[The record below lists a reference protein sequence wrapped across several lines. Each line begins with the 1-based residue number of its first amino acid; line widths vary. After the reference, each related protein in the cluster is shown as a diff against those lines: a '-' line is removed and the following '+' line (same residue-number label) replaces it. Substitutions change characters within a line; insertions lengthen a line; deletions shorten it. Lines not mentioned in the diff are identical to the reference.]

1 MDSPV
6 PSEVP
11 ALPVPAPL
19 PTAPDWRW
27 WLRRLLVCNPFF
39 LVSAALLLFGINR
52 LSLDPAFLGGEEPKL
67 LFNFGTL
74 QVYGGLLALTAT
86 LLARRQIWYDS
97 SLLVVMEHGLVLVPF
112 ILIGQAALIGQGL
125 AAALI
130 TAGAVA
136 VALRAWVIRR
146 WFPSFNLP
154 NRALLLGAGILVL
167 NVVVPLW
174 FRSVVDHQSVH
185 DWVGPNRWL
194 WLLALPG
201 VAATA
206 NLLPRPGR
214 FDGLDSERPWL
225 PLLIHGCWFAG
236 TGVHAASVGYLGTGS
251 SLTLPLATP
260 ALVAVAWTVLNRLG
274 DFLPQPSLFAR
285 RLAMGAIAVVPVLT
299 WREPALLLG
308 IGSFN
313 FVGFSLLAFRG
324 RAELKRH
331 AAVLAA
337 VSAGLAL
344 LGLPPDWITSLQ
356 PDWTRIEF
364 ALALL
369 GLFALVASGFSRHP
383 GVGLAAGVIVLIGW
397 QQWVGDSG
405 GLDGWQLGLAT
416 VLAHSLRW
424 PSALSGAAGLRWTA
438 AGLWLLAAY
447 ADATVGNWNSE
458 GQALG
463 LLALAALSWRL
474 ARNSAA
480 KVVALAGAIG
490 LAVVPVRWLGG
501 HLSAGTLALLASFVL
516 FGIGAWFAWNRR
528 LPGEHPARSVPAPLE

>member
-1 MDSPV
+1 MDSPA
-6 PSEVP
+6 PSDVT
-11 ALPVPAPL
+11 ALPIPGPL
-19 PTAPDWRW
+19 PTAPNWRW

-39 LVSAALLLFGINR
+39 LVSAALLLFAINR

-67 LFNFGTL
+67 FFNFGTL
-74 QVYGGLLALTAT
+74 QVYGGLLALTAA

-136 VALRAWVIRR
+136 VALRAWVISR

-167 NVVVPLW
+167 NVIVPLW
-174 FRSVVDHQSVH
+174 FRSVVDQQSVH

-201 VAATA
+201 VAAAA
-206 NLLPRPGR
+206 NLLPRPAR
-214 FDGLDSERPWL
+214 FDGPNPESPWL
-225 PLLIHGCWFAG
+225 PLLIYAFWFVG

-260 ALVAVAWTVLNRLG
+260 ALVAAAWTVLNRLG
-274 DFLPQPSLFAR
+274 DFLPQPSLLAR
-285 RLAMGAIAVVPVLT
+285 RVAMGAIALVPVLA
-299 WREPALLLG
+299 WREPSLLLATA
-308 IGSFN
+308 SFN
-313 FVGFSLLAFRG
+313 FMGFGLLAFRG

-344 LGLPPDWITSLQ
+344 LGLPPEWITSFQ
-356 PDWTRIEF
+356 PDWSRVEF

-369 GLFALVASGFSRHP
+369 GLFTLVASGFSRHP
-383 GVGLAAGVIVLIGW
+383 GIGLAAGVIVFVGW
-397 QQWVGDSG
+397 QQWTG
-405 GLDGWQLGLAT
+405 GRDAWQLGLAT

-424 PSALSGAAGLRWTA
+424 QSDLQGTAGLRWTA
-438 AGLWLLAAY
+438 AGLWLLATY
-447 ADATVGNWNSE
+447 ADATSGNWNSE
-458 GQALG
+458 AQSLG
-463 LLALAALSWRL
+463 LLALAAMSWLLDRS
-474 ARNSAA
+474 AAA
-480 KVVALAGAIG
+480 KVVALVGSIG
-490 LAVVPVRWLGG
+490 LAVVPGRWLIG
-501 HLSAGTLALLASFVL
+501 HLSAGTWALLASFVL
-516 FGIGAWFAWNRR
+516 FGIGAWFAWHRR
-528 LPGEHPARSVPAPLE
+528 QPGEQPARSVPAATD